1 MRLMIVIFNLCI
13 YPSVHLPVCLSIR
26 LIRLTKQ
33 ANYLLYAFF
42 LLFTLSCIASDSWSS
57 SAQWHVRSAE
67 KSTRACLSNGVS
79 ALTPVS
85 DHVSSRVCEKTEERA
100 KTPGLLA
107 LSSPIC
113 RLSLPLSL
121 YSLFFFFFCMSFSPC
136 LKNHKATLSAI
147 LNKSCLIT
155 SREFAP

>member
-1 MRLMIVIFNLCI
+1 MYLSIC
-13 YPSVHLPVCLSIR
+13 PSPCLSVYQVDKVDKEDK
-26 LIRLTKQ
+26 LFT
-33 ANYLLYAFF
+33 AFF

-121 YSLFFFFFCMSFSPC
+121 YSLFFFFCMSFSPC